1 MAKEH
6 GYCMVSAA
14 PVRAD
19 KRDQSEIVTQLLFG
33 ELVSIHELDHPWAR
47 ISTLADG
54 YEGWIDFKHVRL
66 LSDKEMKRWM
76 EGLSYSA
83 NTIRQLNTPWGE
95 QSIYRG
101 SSVPED
107 LDQFNIGKDV
117 FQWIDDQDTQQR
129 TIVEFA
135 EEYMN
140 TPYLWGGKSPFGI
153 DCSGLTQVIYRF
165 AGFNLPRD
173 ASEQVSM
180 GAEVD
185 FQDIEEGDLAFF
197 ENKTGKITHVGICD
211 GQGGI
216 IHASGHVRRDKLSN
230 SGIINTE
237 SDDLTHSLTVI
248 KRL

>member
-33 ELVSIHELDHPWAR
+33 ELVSIHELDFPWAK
-47 ISTLADG
+47 ISTFADG

-66 LSDKEMKRWM
+66 LSDKEMKRWLD
-76 EGLSYSA
+76 GLSFSKDRER
-83 NTIRQLNTPWGE
+83 ILSTPWGS

-101 SSVPED
+101 SFVPEGMD
-107 LDQFNIGKDV
+107 SFSIGKDE
-117 FQWIDDQDTQQR
+117 FKWIQESTNKNLSTLDLA
-129 TIVEFA
+129 I
-135 EEYMN
+135 EYMN
-140 TPYLWGGKSPFGI
+140 TPYLWGGKTPFGI

-173 ASEQVSM
+173 ASEQVTM
-180 GAEVD
+180 GASVD
-185 FQDIEEGDLAFF
+185 FTDIEAGDLAYF
-197 ENKTGKITHVGICD
+197 ENKNGKITHVGICD
-211 GQGGI
+211 GSGGI
-216 IHASGHVRRDKLSN
+216 IHASGHVRHDDLSE
-230 SGIINTE
+230 SGIINRD
-237 SDDLTHSLTVI
+237 SKDLTHCLTVI